1 MSSSGVPET
10 PKAPSSVR
18 KTMRAIVWSVYV
30 PSFLLSMGQGIL
42 IPVLPGFAKEEMA
55 ATVAMVGV
63 AVAARHLGTMVFDVP
78 AGRLVSR
85 VGLRRTMYAG
95 IILFGLASIWAAI
108 SPNLT
113 SLILA
118 RLLAGASFAFWSIS
132 RQSYIAYVVPID
144 VRGRVLSLF
153 GGISRIAT
161 IIGPLMGGLLA
172 EFVGIRVPF
181 YAQAVVALVTLVLII
196 WSTRSMIEPKVLGER
211 HGMIRGITGVISRHR
226 RDFATAGVAA
236 IMLQFMRAAREFLI
250 PVWGGTLG
258 FGKDDIAYVITASSA
273 IDSVLFPV
281 VGVAM
286 DRWGR
291 KSTGIPA
298 FVILAIAMGLIPLT
312 GSFGALMAVG
322 LLAGFGNGLSTGFV
336 FTMGTDLAPRN
347 NPGEFIGVWR
357 FISDIGGAGGPVMI
371 GGIAQ
376 IVSLG
381 AAAVTTAG
389 IGLVGAFML
398 ITVVRET
405 MNRGAFQLQGKSEP
419 DPDNPPK

>member
-1 MSSSGVPET
+1 M
-10 PKAPSSVR
+10 
-18 KTMRAIVWSVYV
+18 
-30 PSFLLSMGQGIL
+30 
-42 IPVLPGFAKEEMA
+42 
-55 ATVAMVGV
+55 
-63 AVAARHLGTMVFDVP
+63 
-78 AGRLVSR
+78 
-85 VGLRRTMYAG
+85 
-95 IILFGLASIWAAI
+95 
-108 SPNLT
+108 
-113 SLILA
+113 
-118 RLLAGASFAFWSIS
+118 
-132 RQSYIAYVVPID
+132 
-144 VRGRVLSLF
+144 
-153 GGISRIAT
+153 
-161 IIGPLMGGLLA
+161 
-172 EFVGIRVPF
+172 
-181 YAQAVVALVTLVLII
+181 
-196 WSTRSMIEPKVLGER
+196 
-211 HGMIRGITGVISRHR
+211 
-226 RDFATAGVAA
+226 
-236 IMLQFMRAAREFLI
+236 
-250 PVWGGTLG
+250 
-258 FGKDDIAYVITASSA
+258 
-273 IDSVLFPV
+273 LFPV

-298 FVILAIAMGLIPLT
+298 FVILAVAMGLIPLT

-376 IVSLG
+376 IVSRG

-419 DPDNPPK
+419 GSDNPPK

>member
-1 MSSSGVPET
+1 MNMSSAGT
-10 PKAPSSVR
+10 PQAPPTGQGRSSVR
-18 KTMRAIVWSVYV
+18 STIRSIVWSVYV

-55 ATVAMVGV
+55 ATAALVGV
-63 AVAARHLGTMVFDVP
+63 AGAARHFGTMAFDVP
-78 AGRLVSR
+78 AGILVSR
-85 VGLRRTMYAG
+85 VGLRRTMYSG
-95 IILFGLASIWAAI
+95 VVLFGLASIWAGV

-113 SLILA
+113 SLISA
-118 RLLAGASFAFWSIS
+118 RVTAGVAFALWSIS
-132 RQSYIAYVVPID
+132 RQSYIAFEVPID

-161 IIGPLMGGLLA
+161 IIGPLIGGLLA

-181 YAQAVVALVTLVLII
+181 YAQGAVALLTLVVIV
-196 WSTRSMIEPKVLGER
+196 WSTRNMIEPTITGAR
-211 HGMIRGITGVISRHR
+211 HGMIREIGGVVSRHR

-236 IMLQFMRAAREFLI
+236 IVLQFMRAAREFLI
-250 PVWGGTLG
+250 PVWGGEQG
-258 FGKDDIAYVITASSA
+258 FGKDDIGYILTASSA
-273 IDSVLFPV
+273 IDAALFPV
-281 VGVAM
+281 VGIAM

-298 FVILAIAMGLIPLT
+298 FVILAVAMALIPMT

-336 FTMGTDLAPRN
+336 FTIGTDLAPRN

-357 FISDIGGAGGPVMI
+357 FISDTGGASSPVMI
-371 GGIAQ
+371 GGITQ

-381 AAAVTTAG
+381 VAASATAG
-389 IGLVGAFML
+389 IGLFGALML
-398 ITVVRET
+398 VTVVKET
-405 MNRGAFQLQGKSEP
+405 MNRQVGWAETTKR
-419 DPDNPPK
+419 

>member
-1 MSSSGVPET
+1 M
-10 PKAPSSVR
+10 
-18 KTMRAIVWSVYV
+18 WSVYV
-30 PSFLLSMGQGIL
+30 PSFLLAMGQGIL

-55 ATVAMVGV
+55 ATAAMVGV
-63 AVAARHLGTMVFDVP
+63 AVAARHIGTMVFDVP
-78 AGRLVSR
+78 AGILVSR
-85 VGLRRTMYAG
+85 LGLRRTMYTG
-95 IILFGLASIWAAI
+95 VILFGLASVWAGL

-113 SLILA
+113 SLIAA
-118 RLLAGASFAFWSIS
+118 RCLAGVAFAFWSIS
-132 RQSYIAYVVPID
+132 RQSYIAYEVPID

-181 YAQAVVALVTLVLII
+181 YAQATVALVTLVLIV
-196 WSTRSMIEPKVLGER
+196 WSTRNMVEPVITGAR
-211 HGMIRGITGVISRHR
+211 HGVIREISGVVTRHK

-250 PVWGGTLG
+250 PVWGGEQG
-258 FGKDDIAYVITASSA
+258 FGKDDIGYILTASSA
-273 IDSVLFPV
+273 IDSALFPI
-281 VGVAM
+281 VGIAM

-298 FVILAIAMGLIPLT
+298 FVILAVAMGLIPLT

-357 FISDIGGAGGPVMI
+357 FISDTGGASGPVMI

-376 IVSLG
+376 VVSLG
-381 AAAVTTAG
+381 VAAFTTMG
-389 IGLVGAFML
+389 IGLVGAFLL
-398 ITVVRET
+398 ITVVKET
-405 MNRGAFQLQGKSEP
+405 MNRQVVQVEP
-419 DPDNPPK
+419 RPGSRKFKA